1 MTDEQR
7 KANATAFRNAAEV
20 IRTAGEAAL
29 FGDTDRGYVGAV
41 LREEA
46 RRAVV
51 DTLEAWAVFAE
62 KVR

>member
-1 MTDEQR
+1 MTNEQR
-7 KANATAFRNAAEV
+7 KANATAFRNAAEI

-29 FGDTDRGYVGAV
+29 FGDTCNDDNV
-41 LREEA
+41 LQVEA
-46 RRAVV
+46 RRTVV